1 MSSSAPLAYSNFS
14 ELRKYLY
21 KHTLQTYIYIYV
33 YDISVDCLSLQYI
46 QGISLAVAFTL
57 VVCKQSK
64 CKKLLG
70 DKCLMLDQSIY
81 IHTFSLFVYMY
92 INAYINKWAA

>member
-21 KHTLQTYIYIYV
+21 KHTLQTYMYI

-81 IHTFSLFVYMY
+81 THTFSLFVY
-92 INAYINKWAA
+92 ISVLI

>member
-1 MSSSAPLAYSNFS
+1 MSSSAPLAYSKLS

-21 KHTLQTYIYIYV
+21 KHTLQVYILYIYIY
-33 YDISVDCLSLQYI
+33 DISGDCLGLQYI
-46 QGISLAVAFTL
+46 QGISLAVALTL

-70 DKCLMLDQSIY
+70 DKCLMLDHNIY
-81 IHTFSLFVYMY
+81 TFTLYVCIY
-92 INAYINKWAA
+92 KCL